1 MNLYNYNNAL
11 SKEFLNLLPARKG
24 HFRFESGHHG
34 NLWLDLDLL
43 FLRPSVIK
51 PFIVGLAK
59 EINTYNV
66 TTVCGPL
73 VDGALIAQTIA
84 SELDLEFFYS
94 ERIVSRNSN
103 GLYATKY
110 RIPSHKSRALKGKK
124 VAIVDDVMNAG
135 SAVLGT
141 LTELQAY
148 GASPLVIGALLILGE
163 TAQSLLAEKNL
174 PLRSVS
180 FLPNKLWVPEK
191 CPLCAS
197 QTPLEIF

>member
-43 FLRPSVIK
+43 FLRPRVIK

-59 EINTYNV
+59 KINTYNV
-66 TTVCGPL
+66 TAVCGPL
-73 VDGALIAQTIA
+73 VGGALIAQTIA

-94 ERIVSRNSN
+94 ERIVSQNSN

-110 RIPSHKSRALKGKK
+110 RIPSNMSRALKGKK
-124 VAIVDDVMNAG
+124 VAIVDDVINAG

-141 LTELQAY
+141 LTEVQAY
-148 GASPLVIGALLILGE
+148 GAGPLVIGALLILGE
-163 TAQSLLAEKNL
+163 TPQGLFAEKNL
-174 PLRSVS
+174 PLKSIS
-180 FLPNKLWVPEK
+180 FLPNKLWVPEE